1 MAGVIPLAVAAIAF
15 GAPQTAPRQPTQL
28 PDVVVENR
36 PLAEVVREFVDEV
49 ADPLPGFG
57 PARWDRKLCVRVA
70 YLRRDFA
77 RFMVDRIDRAARD
90 IGIETAH
97 FNCRP
102 NVLVIAAGD
111 GQEMARAMVNARPG
125 LFLTHVTGANP
136 GRAELDTFQSTDR
149 AVRWWHISLP
159 VNADTGQA
167 AVRLPGQAP
176 GGSSGETG
184 SRLRTELQND
194 LQRVFIVVDF
204 NEANGTSIGALSDY
218 VAMVALAQVN
228 AEADTSRYDTILNL
242 FDGPGAPSGL
252 TDWDRSYLQALYDAH
267 LDQRQPGA
275 QLETIAR
282 VMARTTG
289 NLREGER

>member
-1 MAGVIPLAVAAIAF
+1 MAGLIPVAVAAIAF
-15 GAPQTAPRQPTQL
+15 GAPQTAGHQTTQL

-36 PLAEVVREFVDEV
+36 PLAEMVREFVDEV

-125 LFLTHVTGANP
+125 LFVTHVTGANQS
-136 GRAELDTFQSTDR
+136 RADLEAFQVSDQ

-167 AVRLPGQAP
+167 AVRLPGQGP

-184 SRLRTELQND
+184 SRLRTDLQND
-194 LQRVFIVVDF
+194 LMRVFIVIDF
-204 NEANGTSIGALSDY
+204 NEANGTGIGALSDY

-242 FDGPGAPSGL
+242 FDGGDAPSEL
-252 TDWDRSYLQALYDAH
+252 TDWDRAYLRALYGAH
-267 LDQRQPGA
+267 LDQRQPGS
-275 QLETIAR
+275 QLEAIAR
-282 VMARTTG
+282 VMMRTRGT
-289 NLREGER
+289 LSEGER